1 MQIFLGGDGEKC
13 QLQGLEVFSP
23 KRFMPRAPVGSST
36 KKRDLKNKGEK
47 EGSITPKSSE
57 TAEANKR
64 TLEDKDD
71 KLEIELPEEKK
82 FNEEKIVEK
91 VSLKHKEVTVKRNQM
106 VKNGSISRAGKGATL
121 PQDKIV
127 VEGSQVDDLENDG
140 VKEESIATD
149 EKMTEDDSLEIK
161 LKLETEENLRK
172 LEIERLAEENL
183 RKQKIEGLAEENVS
197 KVNKL
202 FVYPQVVK
210 PDIEVF
216 LNSSLSTLSSEPDVL
231 IRGALND
238 YLEVGNDP
246 S

>member
-1 MQIFLGGDGEKC
+1 MSTARPRGFFPKEIHAESTSRIKHQEERLKKQRRKGGFDY
-13 QLQGLEVFSP
+13 
-23 KRFMPRAPVGSST
+23 
-36 KKRDLKNKGEK
+36 
-47 EGSITPKSSE
+47 PKSSE
-57 TAEANKR
+57 TAEANKQ
-64 TLEDKDD
+64 TLEIEVDKDD
-71 KLEIELPEEKK
+71 KLEIELPEQKK

-106 VKNGSISRAGKGATL
+106 VKNGNGSISRVGKGATL

-127 VEGSQVDDLENDG
+127 VEGSQFDDLEND
-140 VKEESIATD
+140 
-149 EKMTEDDSLEIK
+149 EDDSLEIK

-183 RKQKIEGLAEENVS
+183 RKHKIEGLAEENFS

-216 LNSSLSTLSSEPDVL
+216 LNRSLSTLSSEPDVL
-231 IRGALND
+231 IMGALND
-238 YLEVGNDP
+238 YLQVGNDP